1 MKVRKRRSNILYLP
15 LVVTPDPTK
24 PQPPIVH
31 CLNVQNGKGTLGTNG
46 HLTLYARDNRQLCID
61 SET

>member
-1 MKVRKRRSNILYLP
+1 MYLP
-15 LVVTPDPTK
+15 LVVIPDPTK

-46 HLTLYARDNRQLCID
+46 HLTRYARDNRQLCID